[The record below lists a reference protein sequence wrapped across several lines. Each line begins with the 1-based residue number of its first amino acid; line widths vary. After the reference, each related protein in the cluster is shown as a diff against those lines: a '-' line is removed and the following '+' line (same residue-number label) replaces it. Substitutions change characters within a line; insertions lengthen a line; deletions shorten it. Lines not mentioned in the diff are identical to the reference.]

1 MALEREQVVLEP
13 DFRTA
18 QPFPI
23 NPEPAPNW
31 VANAAVL
38 WDRRRTLARV
48 AIISAVVSLIIAF
61 IIPKR
66 YESTARIMPPDSS
79 GSGGTAMLAALA
91 GRSLGGGGSD
101 ALGGGLGA
109 LAANLLGAHASS
121 ALYIDLLKSGTVT
134 GALIDRFDLQHAYH
148 KKYRVDTA
156 KYLLRHTSI
165 VDDKKSGVI
174 TLKVTDTDR
183 RRARDLAQAYL
194 DQLNLLLNRT
204 STSSA
209 HRERVFVEQ
218 RLTQVKDKLEQA
230 QRELSNF
237 ASTNDAIDIREQTRA
252 MVDAGARLE
261 AELIATQGEIES
273 LRQIYGDGN
282 VRVRAAQARI
292 ADLKRELAKMG
303 GTSAQLPAAQP
314 DGAKTGTSTT
324 DSADNLYPPLRQL
337 PRLAVPYADLYR
349 TVRVQEV
356 VFELLTQQYE
366 MARIQEVKDIPVVN
380 VIDSP
385 GIPEKKSFP
394 PRALMALLLTIFA
407 TGVTATGMIF
417 AYRWSRVDASDPRKQ
432 LAQEIEAD
440 LRELRGRIRSRRALR

>member
-1 MALEREQVVLEP
+1 
-13 DFRTA
+13 
-18 QPFPI
+18 
-23 NPEPAPNW
+23 
-31 VANAAVL
+31 
-38 WDRRRTLARV
+38 
-48 AIISAVVSLIIAF
+48 
-61 IIPKR
+61 
-66 YESTARIMPPDSS
+66 
-79 GSGGTAMLAALA
+79 
-91 GRSLGGGGSD
+91 
-101 ALGGGLGA
+101 
-109 LAANLLGAHASS
+109 
-121 ALYIDLLKSGTVT
+121 
-134 GALIDRFDLQHAYH
+134 
-148 KKYRVDTA
+148 
-156 KYLLRHTSI
+156 
-165 VDDKKSGVI
+165 
-174 TLKVTDTDR
+174 
-183 RRARDLAQAYL
+183 
-194 DQLNLLLNRT
+194 
-204 STSSA
+204 
-209 HRERVFVEQ
+209 
-218 RLTQVKDKLEQA
+218 VKDKLEQA

-366 MARIQEVKDIPVVN
+366 MARIQEAKDIPVVN

-394 PRALMALLLTIFA
+394 PRALLALLLTILVTGA
-407 TGVTATGMIF
+407 TGTGMIF

-440 LRELRGRIRSRRALR
+440 LRELRIRMRSRRALR